1 MVCVGCWM
9 EGGREGQIEGRV
21 EHEPDTSRVVCPNLR
36 FRLSSSTETNGVGH
50 SSGGG
55 SVCAAGFLSGC
66 EGD

>member
-1 MVCVGCWM
+1 MCWVVD
-9 EGGREGQIEGRV
+9 GGREGGTDRGRV
-21 EHEPDTSRVVCPNLR
+21 EQEPDTSRVVCPNLR
-36 FRLSSSTETNGVGH
+36 FRLSSSTETNGIGH